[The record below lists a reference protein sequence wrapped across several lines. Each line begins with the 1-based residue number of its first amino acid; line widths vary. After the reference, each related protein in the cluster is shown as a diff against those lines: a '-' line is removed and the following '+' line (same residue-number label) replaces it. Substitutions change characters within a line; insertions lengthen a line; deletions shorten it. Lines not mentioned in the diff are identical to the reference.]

1 MRTVVVSLW
10 ALFAG
15 LSLIVVGN
23 GLQSTL
29 LGVRASLSGFP
40 TGVTGAVMACYY
52 LGFMLG
58 SWTTPRLIARVGP
71 IRVFAALASLFSF
84 APLAHA
90 LFVDPVAWAVVRLL
104 SGACIVGIYIIVESW
119 LNAEATNANR
129 GRLLS
134 LYLIVSQGSM
144 AAGQFLLQAADP
156 LGFELFVL
164 ISALGSLAV
173 VPLMLTRHPAPR
185 HEKHAAISL
194 RALTRR
200 APLTVVGIL
209 LASLT
214 FGAFYAI
221 GPVYALEIGFESSQI
236 AWFMAAAIVGSTLLQ
251 WPIGMLSDRMDRRRV
266 VVGLSATVSVL
277 AVVLALMPAQ
287 AALPIYALMFLYGGL
302 SFPLYGVFVSL
313 AGDQM
318 RGDELVAAS
327 SKVLLVNGAGSA
339 IGPVLVAWLMDAVDA
354 RAYLL
359 FVALIHVIV
368 CAMVVYNLLR
378 TGAGTV
384 VPVTH
389 HVNATPQGS
398 VVAAEMAGRVAG
410 EP

>member
-1 MRTVVVSLW
+1 MRSVVVSLW

-15 LSLIVVGN
+15 LALIAVGV
-23 GLQSTL
+23 GLQATL
-29 LGVRASLSGFP
+29 LGVRASMSGFG

-58 SWTTPRLIARVGP
+58 SWSTPKLIARVGP

-90 LFVDPVAWAVVRLL
+90 LFVNPWAWAAVRLM
-104 SGACIVGIYIIVESW
+104 SGACVVGIYIVVESW

-134 LYLIVSQGSM
+134 LYLLTSQGSV

-164 ISALGSLAV
+164 VSALCSLAV
-173 VPLMLTRHPAPR
+173 VPIALTRHPAPR
-185 HEKHAAISL
+185 HEQAASISL
-194 RALTRR
+194 PALARR
-200 APLTVVGIL
+200 VPLTVIGVL

-221 GPVYALEIGFESSQI
+221 APVYALKIGFAPSQI
-236 AWFMAAAIVGSTLLQ
+236 SWFMASAIVGSTVLQ
-251 WPIGMLSDRMDRRRV
+251 WPIGMVSDRTDRRRV
-266 VVGLSATVSVL
+266 VVALCAAVGVIT
-277 AVVLALMPAQ
+277 VVLAFMPV
-287 AALPIYALMFLYGGL
+287 AAERSICALMFLYGGL
-302 SFPLYGVFVSL
+302 SFPLYGLFVSL
-313 AGDQM
+313 AGDEM

-327 SKVLLVNGAGSA
+327 SKVLLVNGAGA
-339 IGPVLVAWLMDAVDA
+339 AMGPVLVAWLMDAA
-354 RAYLL
+354 QPRAYML
-359 FVALIHVIV
+359 FVALVH
-368 CAMVVYNLLR
+368 AVVGVLVAYHLLR
-378 TGAGTV
+378 GGGAMR
-384 VPVTH
+384 PVSH
-389 HVNATPQGS
+389 HVNVTPQGS
-398 VVAAEMAGRVAG
+398 AVAAEMAGRVAR

>member
-1 MRTVVVSLW
+1 
-10 ALFAG
+10 
-15 LSLIVVGN
+15 
-23 GLQSTL
+23 
-29 LGVRASLSGFP
+29 
-40 TGVTGAVMACYY
+40 
-52 LGFMLG
+52 
-58 SWTTPRLIARVGP
+58 
-71 IRVFAALASLFSF
+71 
-84 APLAHA
+84 
-90 LFVDPVAWAVVRLL
+90 
-104 SGACIVGIYIIVESW
+104 
-119 LNAEATNANR
+119 
-129 GRLLS
+129 
-134 LYLIVSQGSM
+134 
-144 AAGQFLLQAADP
+144 
-156 LGFELFVL
+156 
-164 ISALGSLAV
+164 
-173 VPLMLTRHPAPR
+173 
-185 HEKHAAISL
+185 
-194 RALTRR
+194 
-200 APLTVVGIL
+200 
-209 LASLT
+209 
-214 FGAFYAI
+214 
-221 GPVYALEIGFESSQI
+221 
-236 AWFMAAAIVGSTLLQ
+236 
-251 WPIGMLSDRMDRRRV
+251 MLSDRMDRRRV

-277 AVVLALMPAQ
+277 AVALALMPAQ

-318 RGDELVAAS
+318 RGEELVAAS

>member
-1 MRTVVVSLW
+1 MRSVVLSLW

-29 LGVRASLSGFP
+29 LGVRASLSGFS
-40 TGVTGAVMACYY
+40 TGVTGLVMACYY

-104 SGACIVGIYIIVESW
+104 SGACMVGIYIIVESW

-134 LYLIVSQGSM
+134 LYLIVSQGSV

-185 HEKHAAISL
+185 HEQHASISL
-194 RALTRR
+194 AALARR
-200 APLTVVGIL
+200 VPLTVVGIL
-209 LASLT
+209 LLSLT
-214 FGAFYAI
+214 YGAFYAL
-221 GPVYALEIGFESSQI
+221 GSVYALKIGFESSQI

-251 WPIGMLSDRMDRRRV
+251 WPVGMLSDRIDRRRV
-266 VVGLSATVSVL
+266 VLALSAAVSVIAL
-277 AVVLALMPAQ
+277 VLAMLPGH
-287 AALPIYALMFLYGGL
+287 AALPIFALMFLYGGL
-302 SFPLYGVFVSL
+302 SFPLYGVFLSL
-313 AGDQM
+313 AADRM
-318 RGDELVAAS
+318 RGDELVAVS
-327 SKVLLVNGAGSA
+327 SRVLLVNGAGSA
-339 IGPVLVAWLMDAVDA
+339 IGPVLVAWLMEAVDA
-354 RAYLL
+354 RAYLV
-359 FVALIHVIV
+359 FVAAIHLIVSM
-368 CAMVVYNLLR
+368 MVAYSVLR
-378 TGAGTV
+378 GSGRMA
-384 VPVTH
+384 PVAH
-389 HVNATPQGS
+389 HVNAAPQGS
-398 VVAAEMAGRVAG
+398 VVAAEMAGRVAA